1 MEYALWMEEEC
12 IFKLKLVK
20 SSMVNSKITG
30 FNMVI
35 VFINHQYILVP
46 LNLKELFL
54 TMMDL
59 DTEHW
64 KFFTMLILL
73 LKIKNSNYQEK

>member
-1 MEYALWMEEEC
+1 MELEC

-20 SSMVNSKITG
+20 SSMVISKITG
-30 FNMVI
+30 FNMVT

-54 TMMDL
+54 TVMDL
-59 DTEHW
+59 GTEH
-64 KFFTMLILL
+64 
-73 LKIKNSNYQEK
+73 